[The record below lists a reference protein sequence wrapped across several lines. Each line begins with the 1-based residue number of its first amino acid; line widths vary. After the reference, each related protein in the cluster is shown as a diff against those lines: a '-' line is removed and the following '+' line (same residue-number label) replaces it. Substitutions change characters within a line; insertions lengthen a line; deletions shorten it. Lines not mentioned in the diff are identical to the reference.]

1 MQKTIKTNYD
11 QLAVDFKKKVDST
24 KADLVQK
31 MEVAQ
36 KKMPDLAPVLADY
49 TSEGKKLY
57 AEVQADP
64 TLKHICDIL

>member
-1 MQKTIKTNYD
+1 MKTNYE
-11 QLAVDFKKKVDST
+11 QLKVDFAKKVDTT

-36 KKMPDLAPVLADY
+36 KKMPDMTPILAEYKA
-49 TSEGKKLY
+49 EGKKLY